1 MGLLTFLYFSEFD
14 FVNANL
20 QNYMTRLN
28 SQNLI
33 PMKFES
39 P

>member
-20 QNYMTRLN
+20 HNYLTRLN
-28 SQNLI
+28 FAVQT
-33 PMKFES
+33 
-39 P
+39 